1 MATNPLIYKNA
12 EKVRDSITESQ
23 KKAIAQLYNDWAK
36 DIAKMAEYYKNK
48 TTASSPLSERYYKE
62 LMEQLTKTSHEVS
75 NEIYKGLKQSM
86 YIVSDA
92 VIKDNVEWLQKFGF
106 PKDGLNAAFSYV
118 PDSVVRS
125 IVTGQVYD
133 TGWSLSK
140 RIWGDN
146 EQTMQDLYRI
156 VAGGVAKQTPIY
168 DIAKQL
174 EKYVKPEAAKQWNL
188 TDKDG
193 KKIYPR
199 QVDYN
204 AQRLARTLIQHSYQ
218 QAFTAA
224 NEKNPFVI
232 DYIWNA
238 NGSRVCE
245 LCSSRDGQH
254 YKKDELP
261 LDHPNGMCVME
272 PNIVEDMT
280 QQLVDWFNSDDGTYP
295 EIDEFA
301 KQFGYDSS
309 KFDAPKFTN
318 LQNKYLGP
326 YGFNPNN
333 MPKNFD
339 DWSHKISFDQ
349 ATEILNSMGTD
360 WGDPHP
366 YQKLK
371 QYFDANLA
379 GIGKNMI
386 DQNKQKP
393 VEQKSEK
400 TEKKVKV
407 PEFTAWQNK
416 YLAPYGY
423 IAGGKIPSYEEWY
436 FNATFKDY
444 QKMQKEADKLGMSIE
459 EFYAKKVEK
468 VKYKYKA
475 ESEVKAMAQAN
486 AQALVTSNAPEYT
499 QWIEMARKN
508 VESAMLAMEDKKQ
521 TVLTDSERKGL
532 RIYSGSAYTEINGYL
547 RNLAAGMSPEEAKRS
562 SGISQS
568 YIEAIENTKS
578 ALSKMKLDEG
588 LVVRRGTDLGDL
600 AGLFMTGDFY
610 NNKQELKNL
619 SAEELNAKFQGAIGQ
634 YAGFTSTSSLWERGF
649 SGDVEVVLNLP
660 PGTEAASIMRISRY
674 GTSEGETLLNAGTT
688 VKCQK
693 IEKSDGHQ
701 GSYIRVFLDVIPKE

>member
-272 PNIVEDMT
+272 PNIAEDMT

-349 ATEILNSMGTD
+349 STEILNLMGTD

-400 TEKKVKV
+400 SEKKVKV

-521 TVLTDSERKGL
+521 TVLTDSEREGL

-674 GTSEGETLLNAGTT
+674 GTSEGETLLNAGTM

-701 GSYIRVFLDVIPKE
+701 GSDIRVFLDVIPKE